1 MNETERKLI
10 EAMQDP
16 EKLAII
22 IEYLKA
28 EGALDAFPPA

>member
-1 MNETERKLI
+1 MDDSELKLLQ
-10 EAMQDP
+10 AMQDP

-28 EGALDAFPPA
+28 EGVLDAFPRA